1 MKFRFKTQQYQVD
14 AVNSIVE
21 VFKGQPFIN
30 GEQYTRDLGVRKPTV
45 NQGFKKGSLFD
56 MDEDD
61 KLVIKTNLDDDDD
74 DIGFSNAA
82 IRVTDDR
89 LLNNIKE
96 IQVKSNLH
104 ESQTLDRTL
113 GNVSLDVEMETG
125 TGKTYVYTR
134 TIFELNKQYGWSK
147 FIIVV
152 PSIAIREGVKKS
164 LEQTQEHFMDL
175 YGKKIRFFIY
185 NSSNLG
191 QIDNFSKDSN
201 INVMIIN
208 IQAFNKSFK
217 EGARGESLII
227 YSQRDDFQGRRPID
241 VIAKNRPIMILDE
254 PQKMGG
260 DATQTSLH
268 NFNPLFVIN
277 YSATHRTQHNL
288 VYVLDA
294 LDAYNQK
301 LVKKIE
307 VKGFQVKNLRGTNG
321 YLYLQKIEVSKDKP
335 PRALIELEIDY
346 NKSINRE
353 TRWCDV
359 GDNLYHISKGM
370 EQYKDGFTIND
381 ISPINNSVTFL
392 NGDVLFVGN
401 STGDVSENDIRRI
414 QIRETILSHL
424 EKEEELFDKG
434 IKVLSLFFIDEVA
447 KYREYDED
455 GNQQL
460 GIYGRIFEEEYNRAL
475 NTRFTVFN
483 TPYEQYLKS
492 IETSKTHNGYFSID
506 KKTGRSID
514 SSLKRNSDESD
525 DVSAYDLILKDKE
538 KLLSFEEPTRFI
550 FSHSALRE
558 GWDNPNVFQ
567 ICTLKHSSND
577 VQRHQEVGRGLRLC
591 VNKDGDRID
600 SQTPNIRFFDIN
612 KLTVIA
618 NESYDDFVRGLQSQI
633 KDNLFD
639 RPTKVEPQYFNNKSV
654 KVSGSEELHH
664 LTSQEATQ
672 IYFYLVQNQYVD
684 MNGSVTDKYRNEKE
698 EQRLAPLP
706 ENLISMAEG
715 IHALVQHVYDNT
727 DGIEIENGNKTKIE
741 TNNLNDNFYKQE
753 FKELWNCINHKYA
766 YTVEFD
772 SNELIRN
779 SIKSID
785 NNLIVTRLIYTVSVG
800 EQKNEMVKNE
810 VEAGVSFKTAKTHS
824 DEIQSF
830 ASEELKYDLLG
841 KIREK
846 TQLTRRTIA
855 EILKG
860 ISPIKFGL
868 FKVNPE
874 EFIKKVSNLINE
886 QKASIIVEHVSYN
899 KTSEAPFDSDIFTQ
913 QKTKADF
920 LKAFKAK
927 KNVQDYVFEDS
938 KGERKFAEDLDNAD
952 EVVVYA
958 KLPKGFYIPTPV
970 GNYSPDWAIAFK
982 KGTVKHVYFI
992 AETKG
997 SLENLELRKVEAA
1010 KIDCAKKLFETMSS
1024 QDVVYD
1030 KVTKYEDLLSILR
1043 S

>member
-1 MKFRFKTQQYQVD
+1 MKFKFKTQQYQVD
-14 AVNSIVE
+14 AVNAVLD
-21 VFKGQPFIN
+21 VFKGQPYIN
-30 GEQYTRDLGVRKPTV
+30 GEQYTRDLGDEKYRQRGYAQQMFSFEDEE
-45 NQGFKKGSLFD
+45 NFKASID
-56 MDEDD
+56 DE
-61 KLVIKTNLDDDDD
+61 DD
-74 DIGFSNAA
+74 DIGFSNATIKINDQQLLKN
-82 IRVTDDR
+82 IR
-89 LLNNIKE
+89 E
-96 IQVKSNLH
+96 IQSKSNLY
-104 ESQTLDRTL
+104 ESESLDKSL
-113 GNVSLDVEMETG
+113 GTVSLDVEMETG

-147 FIIVV
+147 FVIVV

-175 YGKKIRFFIY
+175 YKKKIRFFIY
-185 NSSNLG
+185 DSTNLG
-191 QIDNFSKDSN
+191 QIDNFSKDNN

-208 IQAFNKSFK
+208 IQAFNKSFT
-217 EGARGESLII
+217 EGKKGASLII

-241 VIAKNRPIMILDE
+241 VIYKNRPIMILDE

-260 DATQTSLH
+260 DATQSSLR

-277 YSATHRTQHNL
+277 YSATHRVQHNL

-321 YLYLQKIEVSKDKP
+321 YLYLQKIATSPDKP

-359 GDNLYHISKGM
+359 GDNLYHISKEM
-370 EQYKDGFTIND
+370 EQYKDGFTISEIN
-381 ISPINNSVTFL
+381 PINDTVTFF
-392 NGDVLFVGN
+392 NGDILNVGN
-401 STGDVSENDIRRI
+401 STGEVSENDIRRI

-424 EKEEELFDKG
+424 EKEEKMFDKG

-447 KYREYDED
+447 KYREYDEE
-455 GNQQL
+455 GNSIL
-460 GIYGRIFEEEYNRAL
+460 GIYGKIFEEEYSKAL
-475 NTRFTVFN
+475 NDCGMILD
-483 TPYEQYLKS
+483 TPYNKYLQSIDVKS
-492 IETSKTHNGYFSID
+492 THNGYFSID
-506 KKTGRSID
+506 KKTGRSIN
-514 SSLKRNSDESD
+514 SATKKNSDESD
-525 DVSAYDLILKDKE
+525 DTSAYDLILKDKE
-538 KLLSFEEPTRFI
+538 RLLSFDEPTRFI

-618 NESYDDFVRGLQSQI
+618 NESYDEFVKGLQSQI

-639 RPTKVEPQYFNNKSV
+639 RPTKISESYFINKIV
-654 KVSGSEELHH
+654 KDSTTGELHS
-664 LTSQEATQ
+664 LSSIEARQ
-672 IYFYLVQNQYVD
+672 IYFYLVSNQYVD
-684 MNGSVTDKYRNEKE
+684 VNGNVTDKYQNDKE
-698 EQRLAPLP
+698 EEKLAPLP
-706 ENLISMAEG
+706 ETLQSMTDEIQDLIQRIYNNS
-715 IHALVQHVYDNT
+715 I
-727 DGIEIENGNKTKIE
+727 GIEIEDGNKTKVE
-741 TNNLNDNFYKQE
+741 NNNLNDNFYKKE

-772 SNELIRN
+772 SEELIKKA
-779 SIKSID
+779 IQSID
-785 NNLIVTRLIYTVSVG
+785 ANLNVTRLVYTVQTG
-800 EQKNEMVKNE
+800 EQKNEMKKDE
-810 VEAGVSFKTAKTHS
+810 IESGTSFKEAKTHS
-824 DEIQSF
+824 STIDSF
-830 ASEELKYDLLG
+830 ASEDLKYDLLG
-841 KIREK
+841 KIRER

-860 ISPIKFGL
+860 IDPTTFSL

-874 EFIKKVSNLINE
+874 EFIKKISILINE

-899 KTSEAPFDSDIFTQ
+899 KTSEAPFDTDIFTQ
-913 QKTKADF
+913 QKSKVDF

-938 KGERKFAEDLDNAD
+938 KGEKKFAEDLDNAD

-997 SLENLELRKVEAA
+997 SLDNLELRRIESA
-1010 KIDCAKKLFETMSS
+1010 KIDCAKKLFQTMSS

-1030 KVTKYEDLLSILR
+1030 KVTKYEDLLSIIR
-1043 S
+1043 E